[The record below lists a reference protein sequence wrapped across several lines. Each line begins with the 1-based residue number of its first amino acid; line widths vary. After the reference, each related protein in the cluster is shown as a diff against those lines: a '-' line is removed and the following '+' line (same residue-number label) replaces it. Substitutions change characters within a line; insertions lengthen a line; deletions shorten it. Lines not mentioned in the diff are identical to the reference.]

1 MKNHILTFKCP
12 QCKFIVADCKFDRI
26 TDKMNKHVCFQRHL
40 TEKFK
45 LELVKNKVK
54 TVKFID
60 FKNLENPIFPIEE
73 GKQSDPV
80 EYLDLKIDN

>member
-1 MKNHILTFKCP
+1 
-12 QCKFIVADCKFDRI
+12 
-26 TDKMNKHVCFQRHL
+26 MNKHVCFQTHL